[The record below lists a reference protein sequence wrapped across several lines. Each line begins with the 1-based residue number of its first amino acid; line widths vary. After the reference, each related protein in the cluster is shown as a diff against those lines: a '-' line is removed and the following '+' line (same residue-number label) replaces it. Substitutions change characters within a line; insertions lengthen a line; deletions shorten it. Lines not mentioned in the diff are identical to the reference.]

1 VRSMLLRLRR
11 VLQED
16 MGAIDLHGADTV
28 NPFDTD
34 VSLRPGNLYANLVLA
49 ESEQLVSAAEAI
61 EKLSAAAA
69 AGQDTLEDFT
79 DPVRDISDS
88 AVRKTVEENQDLR
101 RQVVFL
107 QQTVDERDR
116 RIRALESLLVS
127 DRANSTSVS
136 SSNSNNASMN
146 TATQTEKLRPKSLGS
161 TSNRS
166 TSGDDSQA
174 FISPADPRGPS
185 RPPSSSRL
193 SRPLRSPLPLPLH
206 TARRA
211 ESPRLGPRRAE
222 SPRVGLPK
230 RPESPRVANKAESAG
245 TRVNPTLMSR
255 RAESP
260 RVPPSPPSRFSAN
273 TTGSTLGR
281 QPWLYSSSTQS
292 GSGSGSSE
300 ASSTEGS
307 IRCCRPARPPG
318 FPSILPRALSVGRL
332 TQMAAPKYF
341 SSTNDGTL
349 CISVDA
355 R

>member
-1 VRSMLLRLRR
+1 MLLRFRR

-16 MGAIDLHGADTV
+16 MGAIDLHRADTV

-69 AGQDTLEDFT
+69 AGLNQDTIEDFT

-116 RIRALESLLVS
+116 RICALESLLVS

-136 SSNSNNASMN
+136 NSSSNASVN

-166 TSGDDSQA
+166 TSSGDDSQS
-174 FISPADPRGPS
+174 FISTDD
-185 RPPSSSRL
+185 
-193 SRPLRSPLPLPLH
+193 
-206 TARRA
+206 
-211 ESPRLGPRRAE
+211 
-222 SPRVGLPK
+222 
-230 RPESPRVANKAESAG
+230 
-245 TRVNPTLMSR
+245 
-255 RAESP
+255 
-260 RVPPSPPSRFSAN
+260 F
-273 TTGSTLGR
+273 
-281 QPWLYSSSTQS
+281 
-292 GSGSGSSE
+292 
-300 ASSTEGS
+300 
-307 IRCCRPARPPG
+307 
-318 FPSILPRALSVGRL
+318 
-332 TQMAAPKYF
+332 
-341 SSTNDGTL
+341 
-349 CISVDA
+349 
-355 R
+355 